1 MIIPLHV
8 REQRLKV
15 GSARLF
21 GCRMIKP
28 TPDER
33 GGGSIGGDRVEMG
46 TQGHRGIWNNNIIFS
61 HVYNI
66 PKENVKKDSVI

>member
-1 MIIPLHV
+1 M
-8 REQRLKV
+8 
-15 GSARLF
+15 
-21 GCRMIKP
+21 
-28 TPDER
+28 R